1 VAHTSANGRLEYL
14 GPGVFA
20 WIQDGGDLAHPNAG
34 VIIDGDG
41 ITLVDTLMVPSQ
53 TAPFGEAVDAFAQP
67 IRRVVLTSSH
77 LPYCGG
83 TSRFRLAA
91 IYGTPQI
98 SAHLDQ
104 PPNVAG
110 YQHLLPEFADEFEDL
125 TTRPV
130 SHVVTEAVWLTPA
143 AVAVPLAGQIRQ
155 NLVVQV
161 PGANVVFGGAL
172 CAFGTTPLC
181 FDGDP
186 SAWADAL
193 DLVITYGAIVVP
205 GQGPIGGAD
214 DVRALQAYLRACV
227 AAEGDLARLEDGP
240 WARWSNR
247 RFDAVNVERAAQLA
261 AGDPSPPQSI
271 LRLFGMA

>member
-1 VAHTSANGRLEYL
+1 MAGDLEHL
-14 GPGVFA
+14 APGVFA
-20 WIQDGGDLAHPNAG
+20 WVQDGGDLAHPNAG
-34 VIIDGDG
+34 VVIDDDG
-41 ITLVDTLMVPSQ
+41 ITVVDTLLVPSQ
-53 TAPFGEAVDAFAQP
+53 TAAFAETVDAFGPP
-67 IRRVVLTSSH
+67 IRRVVLSSSH

-104 PPNVAG
+104 PPNSAG
-110 YQHLLPEFADEFEDL
+110 YRYLMPELARELTDL
-125 TTRPV
+125 ATRPV
-130 SHVVTEAVWLTPA
+130 SHIVTEAVWLTPA
-143 AVAVPLAGQIRQ
+143 AVAVPLPGQIRQ

-161 PGANVVFGGAL
+161 PGANVVFAGAL
-172 CAFGTTPLC
+172 GAFGTTPLC

-186 SAWADAL
+186 AAWADSL

-205 GQGPIGGAD
+205 GEGPVGDAD

-227 AAEGDLARLEDGP
+227 AAEGDVARLEDGP
-240 WARWSNR
+240 WSRWSNR
-247 RFDAVNVERAAQLA
+247 QFDAVNIERAAMLA
-261 AGDPSPPQSI
+261 AGDPSPPPSI